1 MIRNNDM
8 HMALAVAMCRKL
20 QIKFDPIFLSPI
32 KADVRVGVPV
42 NCQQIDKYMS

>member
-8 HMALAVAMCRKL
+8 HMALAVAMCHKL
-20 QIKFDPIFLSPI
+20 QIKFDPIFLSPE
-32 KADVRVGVPV
+32 AEVHVVVPV